1 MYEQFKTRAE
11 AVSAEVHRFATRD
24 EAMAFIGQF
33 LQDEGVA
40 DQPGRY
46 AVWAG
51 CPFLAETDRE
61 PLARVAGL
69 KFDVTRQLAAEAHI
83 GISQVDW
90 ALADIGTLVQDA
102 TTIDKRLVSTLPWIH
117 IALIATEG
125 LRADMPAWVADA
137 DPKQM
142 GYVSMI
148 TGPSRTADIER
159 VLTIGVHGP
168 ERLIIIF
175 VDELGGTR

>member
-11 AVSAEVHRFATRD
+11 AVSAVVHRFATRD

-33 LQDEGVA
+33 LLDEGVA
-40 DQPGRY
+40 DQTGRY

-61 PLARVAGL
+61 PLARVTGL
-69 KFDVTRQLAAEAHI
+69 KFDVTRQLAAEAHV

-102 TTIDKRLVSTLPWIH
+102 TAIDKRLVSTLPWIH

-125 LRADMPAWVADA
+125 LRADDL
-137 DPKQM
+137 DI
-142 GYVSMI
+142 S
-148 TGPSRTADIER
+148 TAY
-159 VLTIGVHGP
+159 
-168 ERLIIIF
+168 
-175 VDELGGTR
+175 VDEGVTLRRIRPRAKGSASRILKRGSHITVVVEPKGTKGA